1 MPTNNLQIITYMV
14 PVNFDDGKGFRSH
27 VSPEPGCWL
36 VISEVHRVS
45 KYSTIDETLV
55 FLADE
60 TGGITSL
67 NEMFSAGSTPDALQR
82 IKDGWDVE
90 DYRRRLGAP

>member
-1 MPTNNLQIITYMV
+1 MTDNLQIITYMV
-14 PVNFDDGKGFRSH
+14 PVDFDDGKGFRSH

-55 FLADE
+55 FPADE
-60 TGGITSL
+60 EGGVSCYT
-67 NEMFSAGSTPDALQR
+67 EMFSAEDTPDALQR

>member
-14 PVNFDDGKGFRSH
+14 PVNYDDGKGFRSH

-36 VISEVHRVS
+36 VISEVDRVTPIS
-45 KYSTIDETLV
+45 RIDETLV

-67 NEMFSAGSTPDALQR
+67 SEMFSADSTPDALQR

-90 DYRRRLGAP
+90 DYRRRLRL

>member
-1 MPTNNLQIITYMV
+1 MTDNLQIITYMV

-36 VISEVHRVS
+36 VISEVDRVTP
-45 KYSTIDETLV
+45 YARIDETLV
-55 FLADE
+55 FPADE
-60 TGGITSL
+60 EGGITSL

-90 DYRRRLGAP
+90 AYHRRRLEL

>member
-1 MPTNNLQIITYMV
+1 MHTDNLQIITYMV

-55 FLADE
+55 FPADE

-90 DYRRRLGAP
+90 AYHRRRHEL

>member
-55 FLADE
+55 FPADE
-60 TGGITSL
+60 TGEITSL
-67 NEMFSAGSTPDALQR
+67 SEMFSADSTPDALQR

-90 DYRRRLGAP
+90 VYHRRRHEL

>member
-1 MPTNNLQIITYMV
+1 MPTDNLQIITYMV

-36 VISEVHRVS
+36 VISEVDRVTPTS
-45 KYSTIDETLV
+45 RIDETLV